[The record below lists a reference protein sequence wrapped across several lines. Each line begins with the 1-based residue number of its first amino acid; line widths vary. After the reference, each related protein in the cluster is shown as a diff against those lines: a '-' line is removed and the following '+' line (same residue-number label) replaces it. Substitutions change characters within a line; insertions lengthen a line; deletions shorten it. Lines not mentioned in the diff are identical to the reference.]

1 MRNILFLLLLLPA
14 MANAQREAAVHMK
27 SSFVVS
33 DNDHITLREA
43 KQKCIENAKAEAI
56 KSEFGEE
63 VISDVIDSNVESDGS
78 TAGSYFWENT
88 AAMAKAEWLG
98 DTQEPKID
106 VEYKDGNL
114 VFSAEVWGLAR
125 EIVKSKIDLD
135 LSVLKDISGHKG
147 VTTSYENKER
157 IYIRFSAPADGYLA
171 VYLTVGDGNT
181 TCLLPYPNDSDGRFP
196 IKAGKDYLLFDK
208 EADPTARTYRLTT
221 GHKKEYNQLVIIYSP
236 NAFTKCNIKSANS
249 KQLGTIAT
257 KDFEKWLLTCQHSDK
272 EMVVNRKTIRI
283 QNANAEE

>member
-1 MRNILFLLLLLPA
+1 MKNMKHLLALAVTMMMACSA
-14 MANAQREAAVHMK
+14 MAQLNIQGTRY
-27 SSFVVS
+27 SFELN
-33 DNDHITLREA
+33 NDDWRYLRT
-43 KQKCIENAKAEAI
+43 
-56 KSEFGEE
+56 F
-63 VISDVIDSNVESDGS
+63 D
-78 TAGSYFWENT
+78 
-88 AAMAKAEWLG
+88 M
-98 DTQEPKID
+98 
-106 VEYKDGNL
+106 
-114 VFSAEVWGLAR
+114 
-125 EIVKSKIDLD
+125 
-135 LSVLKDISGHKG
+135 
-147 VTTSYENKER
+147 
-157 IYIRFSAPADGYLA
+157 
-171 VYLTVGDGNT
+171 GDGNT